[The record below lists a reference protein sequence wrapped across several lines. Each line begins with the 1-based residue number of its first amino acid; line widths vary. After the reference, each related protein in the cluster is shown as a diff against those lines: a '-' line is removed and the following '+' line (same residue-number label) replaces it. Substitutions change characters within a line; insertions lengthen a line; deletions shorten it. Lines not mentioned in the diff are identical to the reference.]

1 MTVIEPT
8 DNQDTSEHQRKYRKE
23 WGIPL
28 ARPGNAVDYAQCIL
42 STATV
47 SLRRRRLNEQ

>member
-8 DNQDTSEHQRKYRKE
+8 DNQDTAEHQQKYRKE

-47 SLRRRRLNEQ
+47 SRRAKMMSFD